1 MNYRKAYTNHT
12 LKSRLNPYPAYKDS
26 CIEWLGGI
34 PAHWE
39 VKRLKYAV
47 NLNPASTEARTHD
60 DSLEVSFIPMEA
72 VGEYGGL
79 ELVTTKPIRHVYDG
93 YTYFRE
99 GDVLVAKITP
109 CFENGKGAIA
119 TGLVNKIAFGTTELH
134 ILRTKSTTNRQFLF
148 YLSMGDAFRKLGQA
162 QMYGAG
168 GQKRVPE
175 SFIADLL
182 HPLPPLQEQR
192 AIAAFLDRETTRIDT
207 LVAKKE
213 RLIELLQEKRS
224 ALISHAVTRGLP
236 ADVAAHAGLDP
247 NVPMKDSGVEWIGEI
262 PAHWEVQRFKT
273 LGRNFAN
280 GTTAEQMQQGVSDFP
295 VSRIETIST
304 GKIDYTRVG
313 YLSEFRVIESF
324 ILKPDDF
331 LISHINS
338 YERVGNSARYKG
350 NRTLIHGM
358 NLIRVTPLK
367 IIAPGY
373 LEFLLKSPLFKEGMK
388 RACKPAINQ
397 VSVPTTAVK
406 AIQFA
411 LPPLPEQRSIA
422 KFLDRETA
430 KIDALVGKVREA
442 IDRLKELRSALISA
456 AVTGK
461 IDVREAPARVP
472 DESGTSTA
480 EGSVSCGPSG

>member
-79 ELVTTKPIRHVYDG
+79 ELVTTKPIRDVYDG

-134 ILRTKSTTNRQFLF
+134 ILRTKRTTNRQFLF

-162 QMYGAG
+162 EMYGAG

-175 SFIADLL
+175 SFITDLL
-182 HPLPPLQEQR
+182 HPLPPLPEQR
-192 AIAAFLDRETTRIDT
+192 AIAAFLDRETARIDA

-213 RLIELLQEKRS
+213 RLIELLQEKRA
-224 ALISHAVTRGLP
+224 ALISHAVTKGLP
-236 ADVAAHAGLDP
+236 AAATAQAGLDP
-247 NVPMKDSGVEWIGEI
+247 NVPMKDSGVERIGEI
-262 PAHWEVQRFKT
+262 PAHWEVQRLKHAANKIGSGKT
-273 LGRNFAN
+273 PSGGAERYISEGIMLLRSQNIHFRGLELADVAYIDAVTDDEMSGSRVREGDVLLNITGASLGRCCVALLRSLRAN
-280 GTTAEQMQQGVSDFP
+280 VNQHVCIIRPDRIRADSSFLARAIESHSLQDQIFNYENGVSRDALNF
-295 VSRIETIST
+295 EQ
-304 GKIDYTRVG
+304 VG
-313 YLSEFRVIESF
+313 TLVI
-324 ILKPDDF
+324 
-331 LISHINS
+331 
-338 YERVGNSARYKG
+338 A
-350 NRTLIHGM
+350 
-358 NLIRVTPLK
+358 TP
-367 IIAPGY
+367 
-373 LEFLLKSPLFKEGMK
+373 SLF
-388 RACKPAINQ
+388 
-397 VSVPTTAVK
+397 
-406 AIQFA
+406 
-411 LPPLPEQRSIA
+411 EQRAIA
-422 KFLDRETA
+422 DFLDRETRV
-430 KIDALVGKVREA
+430 IDALAAKVREA
-442 IDRLKELRSALISA
+442 IERLKELRTASISA

-461 IDVREAPARVP
+461 IDVREV
-472 DESGTSTA
+472 
-480 EGSVSCGPSG
+480 V